1 MGEDYDAIARRE
13 ELRVDRIRSKRT
25 KDEDLFKTVEE
36 VFDVK
41 TVMALYQMINNGPID
56 RVFGA
61 VKAGKESRVYW
72 AKGKSGEDLA
82 VKIYLTSSMEFKKS
96 IRQYIQGDPRFK
108 DSRDYRKLIYTWAQK
123 EFKNL
128 SQAYG
133 AGVRVPR
140 PIHVSQNIL
149 VMEFIG
155 KGGEPAPTLKNIGDD
170 EISSQIYDDV
180 MGLLDRLYRD
190 AGLVHADLSEY
201 NVMVHEGRAYLIDL
215 GQAVLKTHPMADVF
229 LSRDVANL
237 IRFFEKKGLNPP
249 DPESVIKWL
258 KRQ

>member
-1 MGEDYDAIARRE
+1 M
-13 ELRVDRIRSKRT
+13 T
-25 KDEDLFKTVEE
+25 
-36 VFDVK
+36 
-41 TVMALYQMINNGPID
+41 LYQMINNGPID

-108 DSRDYRKLIYTWAQK
+108 DSKDYRKLIYTWAQK

-128 SQAYG
+128 SQSYG
-133 AGVRVPR
+133 AGVRVPK
-140 PIHVSQNIL
+140 PIQVSQNIL

-155 KGGEPAPTLKNIGDD
+155 KDGEPAPLLKNIGDD
-170 EISSQIYDDV
+170 EISSGIYEDV
-180 MGLLDRLYRD
+180 IGMLDRLYRD

-201 NVMVHEGRAYLIDL
+201 NVMVHEGKAYLIDL
-215 GQAVLKTHPMADVF
+215 GQAVLKTHPMAETF
-229 LSRDVANL
+229 LSRDVGNL

>member
-1 MGEDYDAIARRE
+1 LGEEYDALARKE
-13 ELRVDRIRSKRT
+13 ELRVDRIRSKRM

-133 AGVRVPR
+133 AGVRVPK

-155 KGGEPAPTLKNIGDD
+155 EDGVPAPTLKSLAEG
-170 EISSQIYDDV
+170 EISSRIYEDV
-180 MGLLDRLYRD
+180 MGMLDRLYRD

-201 NVMVHEGRAYLIDL
+201 NIMVHQGKVYFIDM
-215 GQAVLKTHPMADVF
+215 GQAVLSAHPMADVF
-229 LSRDVANL
+229 LSRDVGNL

-258 KRQ
+258 RRQ

>member
-1 MGEDYDAIARRE
+1 MSEDYEELARRE
-13 ELRVDRIRSKRT
+13 ELRVDRARSKRV
-25 KDEDLFKTVEE
+25 KDEDLFKTLEE
-36 VFDVK
+36 VFDLK
-41 TVMALYQMINNGPID
+41 TVMALYQMINSGPIES
-56 RVFGA
+56 VFGA

-96 IRQYIQGDPRFK
+96 IRQYIQGDPRFRDSK
-108 DSRDYRKLIYTWAQK
+108 DHRQLIYTWAQK

-128 SQAYG
+128 SQAKG

-140 PIHVSQNIL
+140 PIHVHQNIL

-155 KGGEPAPTLKNIGDD
+155 DGGEPAPMLKDLRDEEVDARIYEDVIGML
-170 EISSQIYDDV
+170 E
-180 MGLLDRLYRD
+180 RLYRD

-201 NVMVHEGRAYLIDL
+201 NVMVHEGKAYFIDL
-215 GQAVLKTHPMADVF
+215 GQAVLKTHPMADTF
-229 LSRDVANL
+229 LSRDVGNI
-237 IRFFEKKGLNPP
+237 IRFFEKRGLSPP

>member
-1 MGEDYDAIARRE
+1 MGEDYEALARRE
-13 ELRVDRIRSKRT
+13 ELRVDRGRSKRT

-41 TVMALYQMINNGPID
+41 TVMALYQMINNGPIE

-61 VKAGKESRVYW
+61 VKAGKESRIYW
-72 AKGKSGEDLA
+72 AKGKTGEDLA

-96 IRQYIQGDPRFK
+96 IRQYIQGDPRFR
-108 DSRDYRKLIYTWAQK
+108 DSKDYRKLIYTWAQK

-128 SQAYG
+128 TQAYG
-133 AGVRVPR
+133 AGVRVPK
-140 PIHVSQNIL
+140 PIDVSQNIL
-149 VMEFIG
+149 VMEFVG
-155 KGGEPAPTLKNIGDD
+155 KGGEPAPTLKTLGEG
-170 EISSQIYDDV
+170 EISARIYEEV
-180 MGLLDRLYRD
+180 MGMLERLYRD

-201 NVMVHEGRAYLIDL
+201 NVMVHEGKVYFIDL

-229 LSRDVANL
+229 LSRDVGNL

>member
-1 MGEDYDAIARRE
+1 MGEDYEALARKE

-41 TVMALYQMINNGPID
+41 TVMVLYQMINNGPID

-108 DSRDYRKLIYTWAQK
+108 DSRDYRRLIYTWAQK

-128 SQAYG
+128 SQAHG
-133 AGVRVPR
+133 AGVRVPK

-155 KGGEPAPTLKNIGDD
+155 IDGEPAPLLKSLGDD
-170 EISSQIYDDV
+170 EINAQVYEDV
-180 MGLLDRLYRD
+180 MGMLDRLYRD

-201 NVMVHEGRAYLIDL
+201 NIMLHQGKVYFIDM
-215 GQAVLKTHPMADVF
+215 GQAVMRAHPMAEDF
-229 LSRDVANL
+229 LTRDVGNL

-249 DPESVIKWL
+249 DPGSVIKWL